1 MRHRN
6 VKGSYEKLEK
16 HIKVIKNPSNYKGH
30 WKELFGNSYPI
41 HLEMGMGKGQF
52 LTTLAKNNPQINY
65 IGFEKYTGVLAKAL
79 EKIDTEPLQNLY
91 VIREDIEYV
100 LDIFEEDEVDRI
112 YLNFSDPWPKDRHAK
127 RRLTHSSFLN
137 KYDTILKKGSDIIF
151 KTDNN
156 KLFEYSLDEMK
167 AYGYDILI
175 VTRDL
180 HHSEYVTDN
189 IMTEYESKFVERG
202 MSINMLKA
210 ITK

>member
-6 VKGSYEKLEK
+6 AKGSYEKLEK
-16 HIKVIKNPSNYKGH
+16 HIKVIKNPSDYKGH
-30 WKELFGNSYPI
+30 WQELFGNSYKVHI
-41 HLEMGMGKGQF
+41 EIGMGKGQF

-65 IGFEKYTGVLAKAL
+65 LGFEKYTGVLAKAL
-79 EKIDTEPLQNLY
+79 EKIDSEPLQNLY
-91 VIREDIEYV
+91 VVREDIGNV
-100 LDIFEEDEVDRI
+100 LEIFEEDEVDRI

-127 RRLTHSSFLN
+127 RRLTHSSFLI
-137 KYDTILKKGSDIIF
+137 KYDAILKKGSDIIF

-156 KLFEYSLDEMK
+156 KLFEYSLEEMK
-167 AYGYDILI
+167 AYGYDISI

-180 HHSEYVTDN
+180 HHSEYVEGN
-189 IMTEYESKFVERG
+189 IMTEYESKFVEQA